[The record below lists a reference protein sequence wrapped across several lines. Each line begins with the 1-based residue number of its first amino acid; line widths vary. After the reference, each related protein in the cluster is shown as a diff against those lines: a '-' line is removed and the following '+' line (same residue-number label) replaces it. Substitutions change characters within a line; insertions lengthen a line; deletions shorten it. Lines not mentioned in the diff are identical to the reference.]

1 MFRLKLHFASKKNNF
16 TIKTR
21 PPNIF
26 FRRNTPEGY
35 PKNRSKLTIEK
46 KTTKHSQCPPPLP
59 PFHPPTC
66 RITARGGERH
76 TTWLKES
83 LKGSGGVKSLGRTEF
98 LEETV
103 SSIDMSKTSKSF
115 RKGSVIFSSNQKKTA
130 SKLQNGSSSQKITG
144 VKIYSKK
151 NTHKTTT
158 TPVFRWFLCSPR
170 QIFPSHHRC
179 PPRQVKAPAGVK
191 YIPFKQAVIYIYPKT
206 VGIYFL
212 QKKNKK
218 QLVVY
223 IIHPLIMVLSSWWYH
238 RNTHGD
244 VLKTLRNAVC

>member
-1 MFRLKLHFASKKNNF
+1 MFRLKLHFAMKKNF

-21 PPNIF
+21 PPNLF
-26 FRRNTPEGY
+26 QKKHSRRV
-35 PKNRSKLTIEK
+35 PKKQVQTYHRK
-46 KTTKHSQCPPPLP
+46 KPTKHSQCSPPIP

-115 RKGSVIFSSNQKKTA
+115 RKGSVIFSSNQKKAA

-151 NTHKTTT
+151 KHT
-158 TPVFRWFLCSPR
+158 
-170 QIFPSHHRC
+170 
-179 PPRQVKAPAGVK
+179 
-191 YIPFKQAVIYIYPKT
+191 
-206 VGIYFL
+206 
-212 QKKNKK
+212 
-218 QLVVY
+218 
-223 IIHPLIMVLSSWWYH
+223 
-238 RNTHGD
+238 
-244 VLKTLRNAVC
+244 